1 MDLWTKYYYAVKEH
15 PKTIQLASLLGIRRA
30 EACGLLANLWA
41 WAVNAGIDS
50 NGDISMFRGT
60 RIEKECAWE
69 GEPRAFIKALF
80 SCGWLDGSFADD
92 TAHIHDWAEYGGAL
106 AAEKE
111 RAAERK
117 RKQRQSQRLSRG
129 QSQGQSQ
136 CIDKESDKESEK
148 EKDHY
153 HYNVNRSIGQ
163 CQDIPGR
170 GNPVRV
176 IEYFEK
182 RYPEKTPPPAGTVVE
197 WIQRYGMSEK
207 ALYWMIDQTPV
218 DAHNPAGYV
227 VECVRDKASRNLFTY
242 DAIMKAEEQR
252 EKQ

>member
-15 PKTIQLASLLGIRRA
+15 PKTIQLASILDIRRA

-41 WAVNAGIDS
+41 WAVKAGIDS

-69 GEPRAFIKALF
+69 GEPRALIKALF
-80 SCGWLDGSFADD
+80 SCGWLDGSFSDD
-92 TAHIHDWAEYGGAL
+92 TACIHDWAEYGGEL
-106 AAEKE
+106 AIEKE

-117 RKQRQSQRLSRG
+117 RKQRMSQRLSRG
-129 QSQGQSQ
+129 QSQG
-136 CIDKESDKESEK
+136 IDKESDKESEK

-170 GNPVRV
+170 GNPMRV
-176 IEYFEK
+176 IEYFKEL
-182 RYPEKTPPPAGTVVE
+182 YPEKTLPPVGTVVE
-197 WIQRYGMSEK
+197 WLQHYGMSEK
-207 ALYWMIDQTPV
+207 ALYWMIAQALDANNPV
-218 DAHNPAGYV
+218 GYV
-227 VECVRDKASRNLFTY
+227 VECVKDKASRHQFTY
-242 DAIMKAEEQR
+242 EAIMNAEAQR
-252 EKQ
+252 DKK